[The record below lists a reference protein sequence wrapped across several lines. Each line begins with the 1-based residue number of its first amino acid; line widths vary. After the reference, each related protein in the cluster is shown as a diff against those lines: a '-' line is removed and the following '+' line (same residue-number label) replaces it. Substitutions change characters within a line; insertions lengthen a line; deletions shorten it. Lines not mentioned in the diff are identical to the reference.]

1 MLHATGISLSN
12 TFHRSYYNK
21 MAGHIEFASMHFP
34 LLCQERVHNHI
45 HNALKELF
53 QHFKFTLAF
62 YMVMYRI

>member
-1 MLHATGISLSN
+1 
-12 TFHRSYYNK
+12 

-34 LLCQERVHNHI
+34 LLCQEKVHNDI

-62 YMVMYRI
+62 YIVMYRI